1 VRSIV
6 ILALA
11 LTPWAATGC
20 DSKTPSASPP
30 SPSASAAPR
39 PPRPPK
45 PISLPTATSA
55 DLREALDRLGWSVGS
70 DLSTEFDSCKS
81 TVLDV
86 SRGDHHGRVTL
97 HDCSDEYDARRKQT
111 ATIADDTV
119 VDRVGGRMLETTVTG
134 NRAEATKLHA
144 AVLGR

>member
-1 VRSIV
+1 MRDIALTA
-6 ILALA
+6 LALA
-11 LTPWAATGC
+11 LCTSSGC
-20 DSKTPSASPP
+20 DNKTPSASPP
-30 SPSASAAPR
+30 SPSASVAPR

-55 DLREALDRLGWSVGS
+55 ELREALDRLGWSVGS

-144 AVLGR
+144 AFLGR